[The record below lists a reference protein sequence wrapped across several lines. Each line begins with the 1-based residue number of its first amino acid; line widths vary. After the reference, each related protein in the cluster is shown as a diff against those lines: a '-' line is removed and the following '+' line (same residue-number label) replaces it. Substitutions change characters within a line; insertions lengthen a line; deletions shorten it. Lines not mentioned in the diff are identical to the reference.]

1 MLLYKRA
8 PSERAGGALCPA
20 LSLRA
25 VVVAV
30 LPSGDALGA
39 PLPTA
44 LWLRRYRGG
53 LPPAPPAHSG
63 QLASSPM
70 SFFSVLSPI
79 WAVLCAPERLSLATR
94 RSLPERRSGPEYAG
108 SLNWRRS
115 PPDRRS
121 DLLLRSLAC
130 RISLSSLICRSP
142 FQHLRGKFP
151 QCRRPVIVELCLTY

>member
-1 MLLYKRA
+1 MLLHKRA

-25 VVVAV
+25 VAVAV

-39 PLPTA
+39 PLPAA

-79 WAVLCAPERLSLATR
+79 WAVLCAPERLPLTLSAVSITQNR
-94 RSLPERRSGPEYAG
+94 PRSV
-108 SLNWRRS
+108 
-115 PPDRRS
+115 
-121 DLLLRSLAC
+121 
-130 RISLSSLICRSP
+130 LSQNMYM
-142 FQHLRGKFP
+142 FYN
-151 QCRRPVIVELCLTY
+151 IVLKHSRKVVYIAENQ